1 MKPTPQ
7 DRLQDIA
14 RALDLIDAFSAK
26 HTESTFC
33 ADERDQSAVC
43 WQLLAIGEA
52 AARLP
57 EEFRMQHAGL
67 PWQQLISTRN
77 FLAHG
82 YNTIKPE
89 RIWVIIV
96 DHLPSLRKDVQ
107 DLLASA

>member
-7 DRLQDIA
+7 DRLLDNIKP
-14 RALDLIDAFSAK
+14 LDLIEAFSAK

-33 ADERDQSAVC
+33 RDERDPSAVC
-43 WQLLAIGEA
+43 WQLLAIVEA
-52 AARLP
+52 AAKLP
-57 EEFRMQHAGL
+57 EEFRMRHAGL

-89 RIWVIIV
+89 RIWAIIV
-96 DHLPSLRKDVQ
+96 DHLPSLRRAVEE
-107 DLLASA
+107 LLST